1 MIINGFCSKTRCFF
15 LNRNVHVYVFWR
27 MGVICILSFLA
38 RKILFELPPN
48 ICSLYF
54 RFNRKPKHGI
64 NFLQEQKLLG
74 TSPSDIA
81 EWFHVDERLDKT
93 AIGDFLGENED
104 FNKEVIL

>member
-1 MIINGFCSKTRCFF
+1 MAHLLIIDVN
-15 LNRNVHVYVFWR
+15 
-27 MGVICILSFLA
+27 
-38 RKILFELPPN
+38 
-48 ICSLYF
+48 

-74 TSPSDIA
+74 TSPSDVA

-104 FNKEVIL
+104 FNKEVILYLFKILLIS